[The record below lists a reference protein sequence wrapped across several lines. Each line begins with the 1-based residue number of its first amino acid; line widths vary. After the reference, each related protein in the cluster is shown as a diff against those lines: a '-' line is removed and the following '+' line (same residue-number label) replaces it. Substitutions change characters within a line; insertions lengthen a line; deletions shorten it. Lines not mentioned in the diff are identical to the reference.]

1 MFFEFLQQGFFHI
14 LDIGALDHLLFLL
27 VLGIVYDLS
36 QWKKLLWVLTAF
48 TIAHSLSLALSIL
61 NIINI
66 NAKLVEV
73 LIPLTILITCIENFI
88 YLTPKKYNIILAGIF
103 GLIHGLG
110 FSNTLKELF
119 IGMDINLFQTLLP
132 FNIGIELA
140 QILFMSILI
149 FLLHYFNKLKLI
161 AYCNLVRIISAFVA
175 VQSMVWIVTRFNN
188 I

>member
-1 MFFEFLQQGFFHI
+1 MFLEFLTQGFFHI

-27 VLGIVYDLS
+27 ALGIVYDVN

-48 TIAHSLSLALSIL
+48 TVAHSLSLALSIL
-61 NIINI
+61 NIINV
-66 NAKLVEV
+66 NSQLVEF

-88 YLTPKKYNIILAGIF
+88 YQTPKKYNIILAGVF

-110 FSNTLKELF
+110 FSNSLKELF
-119 IGMDINLFQTLLP
+119 MGMDINLFQTLLP

-161 AYCNLVRIISAFVA
+161 AYCNLVRIVSAFVA
-175 VQSMVWIVTRFNN
+175 VQAVVWMLTRSTNF
-188 I
+188 